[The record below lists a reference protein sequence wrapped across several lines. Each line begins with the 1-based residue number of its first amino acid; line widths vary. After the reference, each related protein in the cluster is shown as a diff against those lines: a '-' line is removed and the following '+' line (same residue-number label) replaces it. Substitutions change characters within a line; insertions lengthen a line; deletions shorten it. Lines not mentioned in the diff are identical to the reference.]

1 MNDSKCKSCNLTFR
15 SDTSLVIHMQSK
27 HNNRN
32 LIEYSD
38 DYKYFVS
45 VPDNAAKKSLKCLYP
60 GCSGSGNTK
69 NGSSHFS

>member
-1 MNDSKCKSCNLTFR
+1 
-15 SDTSLVIHMQSK
+15 MQSK

-38 DYKYFVS
+38 DFKYFVS